1 MVGCD
6 TKILHNSKF
15 GSWYRHCMK
24 DANHKGE
31 HTFDKGI
38 IQSILKYTDDKT
50 GKIIQANTIA
60 NTEQFIELQKAKDM
74 QSLVKT
80 LKRLAIKDKRFLDD
94 GKTPYDANTVIV

>member
-1 MVGCD
+1 MRKCD

-24 DANHKGE
+24 DANHKGD

-38 IQSILKYTDDKT
+38 KESILKYTDDKT

-60 NTEQFIELQKAKDM
+60 NTEQFIGLQKAQDM
-74 QSLVKT
+74 QSTVKK
-80 LKRLAIKDKRFLDD
+80 LKEIALKEGFN
-94 GKTPYDANTVIV
+94 PNTDILIRN